1 MSAIYLLYPTFYIH
15 NLLYTNINIVTNTNF
30 FLILVYEL
38 YIFAL
43 ISVSII
49 AGILNNTLDKVVNAM
64 LTSCNTAVH
73 IALSLIGIM
82 AFWLGI
88 MRIAEKS
95 GLVQIISKILYPVT
109 KFLFK
114 DVKKIVLLL
123 VTLQ

>member
-1 MSAIYLLYPTFYIH
+1 M
-15 NLLYTNINIVTNTNF
+15 TNTNF

-95 GLVQIISKILYPVT
+95 GLVQIISKVLYPVT

-114 DVKKIVLLL
+114 DVKKIALLL